1 MDFDVKKKSILEVLR
16 DKQLVHPPKWL
27 PSNVHYLVIT
37 GSVAYGVSSDTS
49 DMDVYGFCI
58 PPKEDVFP
66 HLRGEI
72 PGFGRQIQRFEQY
85 QEHHI
90 MDNEARQEYDFSIYS
105 IVKYFHLCMENNPN
119 MCDSLFVPQRCVLF
133 ASKIG
138 QMVRDNRKLFLHK
151 GSYHKFRGYA
161 YAQLHK
167 IGTKAN
173 SANPKRQA
181 SIEEFGY
188 DVKFAYHVVR
198 LALEAQ
204 QILVE
209 HDLDIEANREIL
221 KSIRRGEWTEEK
233 LRGWFNEKEKQL
245 EEMYTK
251 STLQHS
257 PDEEAIKDLLM
268 NCLEQH
274 YGSLDNAVKRE
285 VPVERMIA
293 ELKSVIEK
301 YEGR

>member
-1 MDFDVKKKSILEVLR
+1 MASRVQLLKKKDLI
-16 DKQLVHPPKWL
+16 HPPKWL
-27 PSNVHYLVIT
+27 PLNVHYEVIM
-37 GSVAYGVSSDTS
+37 GSVAYAVSNDTS

-72 PGFGRQIQRFEQY
+72 HGFGQQIQRFEQY
-85 QEHHI
+85 QEHHVK
-90 MDNEARQEYDFSIYS
+90 DKESQQEYDFTIYS
-105 IVKYFHLCMENNPN
+105 IVKYFNLCMENNPN
-119 MCDSLFVPQRCVLF
+119 MCDSLFVPQRCVLY
-133 ASKIG
+133 ASRIG
-138 QMVRDNRKLFLHK
+138 QMVRDKRKLFLHK

-161 YAQLHK
+161 YAQLNK

-181 SIEEFGY
+181 SIQEFGY

-204 QILVE
+204 QILIE

-221 KSIRRGEWTEEK
+221 KSIRRGEWSEEK
-233 LRGWFNEKEKQL
+233 LRNWFNEKEKQL
-245 EEMYTK
+245 EETYTK

-257 PDEEAIKDLLM
+257 PDEDAIKTLLM
-268 NCLEQH
+268 NCLEDH
-274 YGSLDNAVKRE
+274 YGSLKDAVKRE
-285 VPVERMIA
+285 VPVEKMIA
-293 ELKSVIEK
+293 ELRAVIDK
-301 YEGR
+301 YE